1 MELVANYSL
10 LYTIKGSDASL
21 KPYMLCSHLDVVPA
35 EREKWTVDPFGGVV
49 KDGYLYGRGAIDVK
63 DAVIGILESLEHL
76 LKVENFKP
84 KRTSK

>member
-1 MELVANYSL
+1 
-10 LYTIKGSDASL
+10 
-21 KPYMLCSHLDVVPA
+21 MLCSHLDVVPA